1 MLPCVCV
8 CEQRLARQCG
18 GAAWALAL
26 RHNTA
31 SVVLGFKVGV
41 GEAKE
46 HLLELRRNMG
56 GFNNEEARVMPS
68 AATCLCYLSLAK
80 VVGQVLHGI
89 GAHDRG
95 VLVLQG
101 REGGSESTRQSSG
114 WGVTYV
120 CFVTGG
126 GIFTQGFD
134 AESHIFC
141 HLSMGARL
149 EALFVQQVLGL
160 VLCTL

>member
-1 MLPCVCV
+1 
-8 CEQRLARQCG
+8 
-18 GAAWALAL
+18 
-26 RHNTA
+26 
-31 SVVLGFKVGV
+31 
-41 GEAKE
+41 
-46 HLLELRRNMG
+46 
-56 GFNNEEARVMPS
+56 MPS

-101 REGGSESTRQSSG
+101 REGESESTRQSSG
-114 WGVTYV
+114 WGVTYM

-126 GIFTQGFD
+126 GILTQGFD
-134 AESHIFC
+134 AESHILC

-149 EALFVQQVLGL
+149 EALCVHTKLFMYL
-160 VLCTL
+160 VADLHAHDE